1 MAQSL
6 WDAAADLI
14 KVTETHPF
22 LVAMVDGTLSQDSF
36 RYYAIQDALFLTDF
50 ASCLD
55 LLAAKMN
62 MEMSDDDIS
71 TKEASIQRVKDLA
84 VGIEEAEKEL
94 HRSFFSTWDID
105 ASNATSMPNT
115 LLYTSYM
122 LRVVSTRPYAEG
134 LAVLLPCFWVYMH
147 IGNCMLQLRKE
158 LDSKPTSEQQQQRP
172 AQFDAWID
180 MYSGEEFE
188 TEVKD
193 YIAIV
198 DKAAV
203 GADEES
209 LGKMKEHF
217 RMCCQLEY
225 MFWTQASELMGW
237 PNFQE

>member
-14 KVTETHPF
+14 KVTESHPF
-22 LVAMVDGTLSQDSF
+22 LVAMVEGTLSQDSF

-50 ASCLD
+50 ATCLE
-55 LLAAKMN
+55 LLAAKMKE
-62 MEMSDDDIS
+62 EMSDEDS
-71 TKEASIQRVKDLA
+71 TKDASIQRVKDLA

-94 HRSFFSTWDID
+94 HRSFFAQWDID

-147 IGNCMLQLRKE
+147 IGNCMLKLREE
-158 LDSKPTSEQQQQRP
+158 LDSKRTDRRP

-203 GADEES
+203 SADEET
-209 LGKMKEHF
+209 LKKMKEHF
-217 RMCCQLEY
+217 TMCCKLEY
-225 MFWTQASELMGW
+225 MFWTQAQTLMTW
-237 PNFQE
+237 PDFQE

>member
-22 LVAMVDGTLSQDSF
+22 LVAMVDGTLRQDSF

-62 MEMSDDDIS
+62 VEMSDDDT
-71 TKEASIQRVKDLA
+71 TKEASIKRVKDLA
-84 VGIEEAEKEL
+84 VGIEEAEKDL
-94 HRSFFSTWDID
+94 HRSFFAQWDID
-105 ASNATSMPNT
+105 ATDATSMPNT

-147 IGNCMLQLRKE
+147 IGNCMLQLRQE
-158 LDSKPTSEQQQQRP
+158 LDSIPTSKQRRP

-203 GADEES
+203 GADEVTLS
-209 LGKMKEHF
+209 KMKEHF

-225 MFWTQASELMGW
+225 MFWTQAS
-237 PNFQE
+237 